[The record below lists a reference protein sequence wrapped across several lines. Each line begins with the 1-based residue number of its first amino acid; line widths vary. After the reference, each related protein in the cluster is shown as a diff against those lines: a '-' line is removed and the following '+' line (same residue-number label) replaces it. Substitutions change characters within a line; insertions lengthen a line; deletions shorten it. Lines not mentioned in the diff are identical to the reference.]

1 MFKWIPTRSGPDDN
15 TQGEDMKTALTTLA
29 ALSGIATASPVLS
42 SNDAQSLELGMDTQG
57 TVAIATMTLDLSGIS
72 SWDLFGDSD
81 NVVMLLEG
89 GAEAANSHV
98 IGLGWDVTIDTEGLS
113 WLSDPQISVENSDAS
128 AGAFVGPGTG
138 MDTDGTLA
146 FSSGG
151 IVNIVETGFDFF
163 LNADGQF
170 RVEFFEVFDDLEDGV
185 DATFLAGSEFKIQ
198 YTIVPAPGA
207 FALMGLGGIVATRR
221 KR

>member
-1 MFKWIPTRSGPDDN
+1 MKMALIPI
-15 TQGEDMKTALTTLA
+15 A
-29 ALSGIATASPVLS
+29 AFSGIAAASPVLTD
-42 SNDAQSLELGMDTQG
+42 NDAQSLELGMDTQG
-57 TVAIATMTLDLSGIS
+57 TLAIATITLDLSGIS
-72 SWDLFGDSD
+72 TWDLFGDSD
-81 NVVMLLEG
+81 NVVMILEG

-98 IGLGWDVTIDTEGLS
+98 IGLGWDLTIDTEGLS
-113 WLSDPQISVENSDAS
+113 WLSDPQIGVENSDAS

-138 MDTDGTLA
+138 MDTDGTMA

-170 RVEFFEVFDDLEDGV
+170 RVEFFEVFDDVEDGV

-207 FALMGLGGIVATRR
+207 LALMGLGGGLVATRR